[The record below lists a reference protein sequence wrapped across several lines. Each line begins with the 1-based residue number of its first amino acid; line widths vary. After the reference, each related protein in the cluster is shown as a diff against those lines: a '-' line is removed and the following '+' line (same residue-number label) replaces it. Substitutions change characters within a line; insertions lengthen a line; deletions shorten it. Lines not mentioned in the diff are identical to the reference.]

1 MDASFWHERWQTNQ
15 IGFHKSEVN
24 PILLR
29 HASRLSPMKGQSVF
43 VPLCGKT
50 KDLVWWRDQGLKVT
64 GVELSPIAC
73 DDFFREEQIG
83 HAKNHHHYQSESIEL
98 FQQDIFA
105 FESLKGFDFIY
116 DRAATIALPESMR
129 PRYIEK
135 IKSLMGPATKLLLL
149 TIEYEQDKVSGPPFN
164 VSEAEVRQAYSG
176 MQIEL
181 LEEKSGPL
189 DNPRFQNLE
198 VSEKVFL
205 ISPLS

>member
-1 MDASFWHERWQTNQ
+1 MDATFWHERWQTNQ

-24 PILLR
+24 PLLLR
-29 HASRLSPMKGQSVF
+29 HASRLSLNKGQTVF

-73 DDFFREEQIG
+73 DDFFREEKITYT
-83 HAKNHHHYQSESIEL
+83 KSHHHYQSESIDL
-98 FQQDIFA
+98 YQQDIFTFKA
-105 FESLKGFDFIY
+105 PQGFDFIY

-129 PRYIEK
+129 PGYIEK
-135 IKSLMGPATKLLLL
+135 IKSLMEPSTKLLLL
-149 TIEYEQDKVSGPPFN
+149 TIEYPQDKVPGPPFS
-164 VSEAEVRQAYSG
+164 VSEAEIRKAFSG
-176 MQIEL
+176 MQTEL
-181 LEEKSGPL
+181 LEAKSGPL

-205 ISPLS
+205 ISPLG

>member
-1 MDASFWHERWQTNQ
+1 MDATFWHERWQTNQ

-29 HASRLSPMKGQSVF
+29 HGARLSPIKGQSVF

-73 DDFFREEQIG
+73 DDFFREESIPYT
-83 HAKNHHHYQSESIEL
+83 KNHHHYQSESIDL
-98 FQQDIFA
+98 YQQDIFA
-105 FESLKGFDFIY
+105 FESLKGFDIIY

-149 TIEYEQDKVSGPPFN
+149 TIEYEQDKVPGPPFS
-164 VSEAEVRQAYSG
+164 VSEAEIRSAYSG
-176 MQIEL
+176 MRIEL
-181 LEEKSGPL
+181 LEVKSGPL

-205 ISPLS
+205 ISPMG